1 MKWECDII
9 AMANNRLPYGLCKKY
24 GIELPKGA
32 TPREAWAALDK
43 IPADEFKKPLIISQK
58 ANAQV
63 DIFIDK
69 LTPCLEDVCTGEII
83 ETSYSLISR
92 EDIRQINGLAFNWL
106 DASLDN
112 SEIYKLT
119 LQNSNEV
126 QGLVAIT
133 DFEKE
138 QAVYVNIA
146 ERVGWKQG
154 VKKYNGIG
162 GHLFAIAAK
171 RSKDLGY
178 GGFVFMD
185 AKNLDLVRCYQKNLG
200 AIHIGIPHP
209 YRMIIDENAAEKLLK
224 IYRME
229 D

>member
-9 AMANNRLPYGLCKKY
+9 VMANNRLPYGLCKKY

-43 IPADEFKKPLIISQK
+43 ITADEFRKPLIISQK
-58 ANAQV
+58 ANSQV

-69 LTPCLEDVCTGEII
+69 LTPCLEDIRTGKLV
-83 ETSYSLISR
+83 ETSYSLISK
-92 EDIRQINGLAFNWL
+92 EDIKQLNGLAFNWL
-106 DASLDN
+106 DASLDS

-133 DFEKE
+133 DLKEE

-154 VKKYNGIG
+154 IKKYNGIA

-185 AKNLDLVRCYQKNLG
+185 AKNLHLVKCYQKKLG
-200 AIHIGIPHP
+200 AIHIGTPHP